1 MTERPLIFENPY
13 FPKSDTKNFIYFS
26 ILILLLCIVFLRGDL
41 RIVVSAGISFLV
53 LFLAGKLADSKKIIL
68 KDEIIN
74 IEYPTG
80 SKGKENHSVKINDST
95 GYFTYKRYIRYR
107 PWNTPFLDWR
117 QQNKIHRVSI
127 LYATCIK
134 FPNKPIVIIESFN
147 KNKTDKVLQLLR
159 GKQIKNFATEGKEY
173 TYIDF
178 SKKEE
183 SSSFNADP
191 SFQEVCEKIFEGGKF
206 FKEHPPFSQFPDTV

>member
-147 KNKTDKVLQLLR
+147 KNKTDKA
-159 GKQIKNFATEGKEY
+159 KKIKKSPIKIKTLFFFDSGDKFL
-173 TYIDF
+173 F
-178 SKKEE
+178 SASFF
-183 SSSFNADP
+183 SSPCIICLISSP
-191 SFQEVCEKIFEGGKF
+191 EL
-206 FKEHPPFSQFPDTV
+206 P